1 MTNESGKR
9 LKRSVEREAKRM
21 KRAERERDSLL
32 ALTGYLGSLALMF
45 LIPVIAGAY
54 LGHWLDEQA
63 SGFSTRWTVSLI
75 VLGLVI
81 GAVNVVVYIRERD

>member
-1 MTNESGKR
+1 MAKENSSR
-9 LKRSVEREAKRM
+9 LKRSVEREAARM

-32 ALTGYLGSLALMF
+32 ALTAYLGSLALMF

-54 LGHWLDEQA
+54 LGRWLDEQA
-63 SGFSTRWTVSLI
+63 AGYSTRWTLSLI

-81 GAVNVVVYIRERD
+81 GVANVVLYLRERG

>member
-1 MTNESGKR
+1 MKNAGSTR
-9 LKRSVEREAKRM
+9 LKRSVEREAERM

-54 LGHWLDEQA
+54 LGSWLDEQA
-63 SGFSTRWTVSLI
+63 SGYSTRWTVGLI

-81 GAVNVVVYIRERD
+81 GVVNVVLYIRERG